1 MFIKKVPKRR
11 GSKTYIHYKLVE
23 SYRSETGPKHR
34 DLLHLGNLGCL
45 EKEQIK
51 LLAKRI
57 ESIIEGRKKTFFP
70 IVDQEVELWAVHFS
84 QKLIHKGLLNWP
96 ISEKAE
102 EKPEYEEIDINSIGQ
117 SCTRTIGAE
126 YVGVS
131 TLKMLEFDKLFGQL
145 GFNQSQIDQAILSI
159 VARLV
164 NPGSELSTS
173 EWARNISGIDELL
186 GTDFS
191 DLSHN
196 ALYRIS
202 DLLYENKEEI
212 ENHLNNRERNLFSL
226 KEQIILYDLSNT
238 YFEGNAGENVK
249 ARRSR
254 SKDKRND
261 RPLLTLGMVLDEMG
275 FIKNSRIYPG
285 NVSETKTLLEMIE
298 DLRSWSDGSDGSDE
312 LIEITELSN
321 KENCQKVKEKEKEK
335 IIVVVDAGI
344 SSEENLGLLKA
355 NGYDYICVAKN
366 KIEKPDVADDQLLK
380 VRRKKDKKVEVKLIR
395 RCDEQILYCR
405 SDFKLNKERAIM
417 DFFRNRFEEGL
428 KSINASLHKKGGVK
442 KYDKVLERIGRLK
455 ERNFSVAH
463 YYQIDIKHKDE
474 IVKSVEWEF
483 EKEKEALDRFS
494 GSYFLRTSRMD
505 LDEKEIWST
514 YNMLTDIENAFRCL
528 KTELGLRPIHHRKEL
543 RSDAHL
549 FISVLAYHLL
559 HTIRVMLRKK
569 GIHMEW
575 RFIRKLLSTQVRITT
590 SMTTKDKGKIYIRDS
605 SEPEKFHLMIYNAL
619 GLRRKPCGVRRVKG
633 RICSP
638 PN

>member
-1 MFIKKVPKRR
+1 
-11 GSKTYIHYKLVE
+11 
-23 SYRSETGPKHR
+23 
-34 DLLHLGNLGCL
+34 L

-70 IVDQEVELWAVHFS
+70 ILDEEVELWAVHFS
-84 QKLIHKGLLNWP
+84 HKLIHKGLLNSP
-96 ISEKAE
+96 ICEKAE
-102 EKPEYEEIDINSIGQ
+102 EKPEYEKIDINSISQ
-117 SCTRTIGAE
+117 SATRTIGAE

-131 TLKMLEFDKLFGQL
+131 ALKMLEFDKLFGQL
-145 GFNQSQIDQAILSI
+145 GFNQSQIDQAILSM
-159 VARLV
+159 VGRLV

-191 DLSHN
+191 YLSHN

-226 KEQIILYDLSNT
+226 KEKIILYDLSNT
-238 YFEGNAGENVK
+238 YFEGNAGDNVK

-275 FIKNSRIYPG
+275 FIKNSRMFPG
-285 NVSETKTLLEMIE
+285 NVSETKTLVEMIE
-298 DLRSWSDGSDGSDE
+298 DLRSGSDE
-312 LIEITELSN
+312 LIEELGN
-321 KENCQKVKEKEKEK
+321 KENCQKVKEK

-355 NGYDYICVAKN
+355 RGYDYICVAKN
-366 KIEKPDVADDQLLK
+366 KIAKPDVADDELLK

-395 RCDEQILYCR
+395 EADEQILYCR
-405 SDFKLNKERAIM
+405 SDFKLKKERAIM
-417 DFFRNRFEEGL
+417 DFFRHRFEEGL

-442 KYDKVLERIGRLK
+442 KYDKVLERMGRLK

-463 YYQIDIKHKDE
+463 YYKIDIKHKDE

-494 GSYFLRTSRMD
+494 GSYFLRTSRKD
-505 LDEKEIWST
+505 LNEEEIWST

-528 KTELGLRPIHHRKEL
+528 KTELGLRPIHHRKES

-633 RICSP
+633 KICSP